1 MDAMTDTPENQ
12 TPDPEKGM
20 RRRVRHRGAKKPSP
34 YDYPGGKVD
43 RVIDILEV
51 SFLAT
56 WLWRPRKW
64 AGRGLWRLVD
74 FH

>member
-56 WLWRPRKW
+56 WLWRPLKW

-74 FH
+74 FQ